1 MAPTG
6 HRSLSATYA
15 WGLAT
20 TASRWPWP
28 LPHTLWATPP
38 TGPTWPPSGKPPA
51 PRQSATRTTSTP
63 RARGFLNVWG
73 VQQAGV
79 GTPQLRG
86 FSQAPLQRRR
96 PEERRAL
103 RTDLPRHREGH
114 PYVGTHVW
122 PAQAAVHAGMTHV
135 VNAIPDNWPMAL
147 HLSEGA
153 IHTVQTPSA
162 YLGSTPS
169 ATRTSSP
176 RSTRRTCSC
185 AALTYW

>member
-1 MAPTG
+1 
-6 HRSLSATYA
+6 
-15 WGLAT
+15 
-20 TASRWPWP
+20 
-28 LPHTLWATPP
+28 
-38 TGPTWPPSGKPPA
+38 
-51 PRQSATRTTSTP
+51 
-63 RARGFLNVWG
+63 
-73 VQQAGV
+73 
-79 GTPQLRG
+79 
-86 FSQAPLQRRR
+86 
-96 PEERRAL
+96 
-103 RTDLPRHREGH
+103 
-114 PYVGTHVW
+114 VGTHVW

-176 RSTRRTCSC
+176 QSTRRTCSC